1 MSVQAVTET
10 RARSWRDVEDWLDD
24 SAWAQHQDAPRPT
37 LVYRGM
43 SSASLTL
50 ATSLERRGLGFAQR
64 ERHLFRNWRKYAFRH
79 GHSDWSDW
87 YWLSLARH
95 YGLPTRLLD
104 WTFAPLIALHF
115 ATLRRPDEPAL
126 IWAVDHSRVHEALP
140 DEYRTELQDEGATVF
155 TVEMLSRLAPRL
167 DRFGGG
173 RSDVA
178 LFFEPPSL
186 EERIVNQS
194 AVFSVMSSPSAS
206 FQDWLRLHPDAA
218 RRLVIT
224 PEAKVET
231 REHLDQNGINER
243 LLFPGLTGLAAYL
256 TRYYGD
262 PATSPEGE
270 EPGHDGRV
278 TAS

>member
-1 MSVQAVTET
+1 MAVQAIAET
-10 RARSWRDVEDWLDD
+10 TARSWRDVEDWLDD
-24 SAWAQHQDAPRPT
+24 SDWAQHPDAPRPT

-50 ATSLERRGLGFAQR
+50 ATSLERRGLGFARR

-115 ATLRRPDEPAL
+115 ATVRRPHEPAVV
-126 IWAVDHSRVHEALP
+126 WAVDHTRVHAHLP
-140 DEYRTELQDEGATVF
+140 DDFRSELDSEGATVF
-155 TVEMLSRLAPRL
+155 TVEMLSRVAPRL
-167 DRFGGG
+167 DRFGAG
-173 RSDVA
+173 RDDVA

-206 FQDWLRLHPDAA
+206 FEDWLRTHPDSA
-218 RRLVIT
+218 RRLVLT
-224 PEAKVET
+224 PEAKDQT
-231 REHLDQNGINER
+231 REHLDQNGIHER

-256 TRYYGD
+256 TRYYAD
-262 PATSPEGE
+262 PAISPEGE
-270 EPGHDGRV
+270 ETGHDGRV
-278 TAS
+278 TAP